1 MNQSDLKKDWLAG
14 NSVVALGGALLLAQS
29 WRLSGGVVELPF
41 GRTIPDVLDVF
52 YVAVV
57 SFLLAS
63 SLALAAASV
72 LSPLRNWAVRKA
84 APFVPALGFFVWVS
98 FVLSLLSANAAL
110 PDDQA
115 WAKALSAGGAV
126 MSAFIAFTMVVNPL
140 LRMILGRR

>member
-1 MNQSDLKKDWLAG
+1 MNQADLKKDWLAG

-29 WRLSGGVVELPF
+29 WRLSGGGVELPF
-41 GRTIPDVLDVF
+41 VRTIPDVLDVF
-52 YVAVV
+52 YVAIV
-57 SFLLAS
+57 SSLLVS

-72 LSPLRNWAVRKA
+72 LSPVRSWALRKA
-84 APFVPALGFFVWVS
+84 VPFVPALGFFVWVS

-110 PDDQA
+110 PDGQV

>member
-29 WRLSGGVVELPF
+29 WRLSGGGVELPF
-41 GRTIPDVLDVF
+41 GRTIPDVLEVV
-52 YVAVV
+52 YVAIV
-57 SFLLAS
+57 SF
-63 SLALAAASV
+63 
-72 LSPLRNWAVRKA
+72 
-84 APFVPALGFFVWVS
+84 
-98 FVLSLLSANAAL
+98 LLSANAAL
-110 PDDQA
+110 PDGQV